1 MHTEVTCQNNVLY
14 ISSFHWCSMYYLLLY
29 ITTLYS
35 MHGYMLMCPVVAVCD
50 TIHTVYFPGK
60 LTLPLQYDLP
70 FG

>member
-1 MHTEVTCQNNVLY
+1 
-14 ISSFHWCSMYYLLLY
+14 MYYLLLY